1 MFFSLLTSLASSL
14 APAQHSAPVVAFSA
28 VGTQGSAPLTV
39 QFQDESRGQI
49 TSWSWDFGDGTTSSE
64 RNPTHLYTAPG
75 SYSVA
80 LRASSRTG
88 TGTRTHTQMVAVS
101 RPTLGGS
108 LARPNVVLLVLDDI
122 GVDRIGA
129 YGEAPAGAVE
139 PCTPNLDALA
149 ANGLLFRNCY
159 ANPLCSPTRAQIL
172 TGRHGFRTG
181 VGQLVDA
188 GGSRTGLSASFERT
202 LPEIL
207 GTYDTSLIGK
217 WHLGSAR
224 FDGLNH
230 PLRSGFR
237 YFAGSMYN
245 LGVGP
250 VDYGTGA
257 VDCTPFGTLGYYNWV
272 KTQNVAPGRLGQS
285 CSPTYATTDAVDE
298 AVASLFAMQEPWFLE
313 VAVNAAHLPPEL
325 PPLALCPTPG
335 TCATQY
341 CQIGTPTVA
350 EALDAMVEALDRE
363 LGRLIASVQSV
374 DPDAYIF
381 VISDNG
387 SESMAARG
395 APGSCFGPDRSK
407 GTLFQGGI
415 RVPLLVVGPT
425 VVPGE
430 CTNLVQATDLFATIA
445 DLTHSAATAEDS
457 ISFEPYLR
465 GRMAPRRAYAYSELF
480 TPNFLSPDK
489 SAAVFQPKSHLRAV
503 TDGHY
508 KLIRYSDQNGLIED
522 YYVNLLADPCELVD
536 LSPGFGPANTA
547 SMTPEQQSH
556 YLGLRGELQ
565 RLGVD

>member
-1 MFFSLLTSLASSL
+1 
-14 APAQHSAPVVAFSA
+14 VVSFSA
-28 VGTQGSAPLTV
+28 VGTKGAAPLRV

-49 TSWSWDFGDGTTSSE
+49 TSWSWDFGDGATSSE
-64 RNPTHLYTAPG
+64 RNPAHVYMAPG
-75 SYSVA
+75 SYTVA

-88 TGTRTHTQMVAVS
+88 SGTHTRAQVVAVS
-101 RPTLGGS
+101 RPTLSGT
-108 LARPNVVLLVLDDI
+108 LPRPNVVLIVLDDI
-122 GVDRIGA
+122 GVDRVGA

-159 ANPLCSPTRAQIL
+159 ADPLCSPTRAQIL

-188 GGSRTGLSASFERT
+188 SGSRSGLSATFERT

-207 GTYDTSLIGK
+207 GTYDSSLVGK
-217 WHLGSAR
+217 WHLGNASL
-224 FDGLNH
+224 DGLDH

-237 YFAGSMYN
+237 YYSGSMYN

-250 VDYGTGA
+250 VDYGNGA
-257 VDCTPFGTLGYYNWV
+257 LDCTPFGPLGYYNWV
-272 KTQNVAPGRLGQS
+272 KTENVGPGQLGQS
-285 CSPTYATTDAVDE
+285 CSSTYATTDTVDD
-298 AVASLFAMQEPWFLE
+298 AVASLFAMQEPWFLQ
-313 VAVNAAHLPPEL
+313 VNVNAAHLPPEL
-325 PPLALCPTPG
+325 PPPALCPNPG

-341 CQIGTPTVA
+341 CQIGTPSVA

-363 LGRLIASVQSV
+363 LGRLLASVQSV
-374 DPDAYIF
+374 DPDAYIL

-387 SESMAARG
+387 SDPNAARG
-395 APGSCFGPDRSK
+395 AQGSCFGPDRSK

-415 RVPLLVVGPT
+415 RVPLIVAGPS

-457 ISFEPYLR
+457 VSFEPYLR
-465 GRMAPRRAYAYSELF
+465 GRLTPRRAYAYSELF
-480 TPNFLSPDK
+480 TPNFVSPDK
-489 SAAVFQPKSHLRAV
+489 TSALFQPRAHLRAV
-503 TDGHY
+503 IDGHY
-508 KLIRYSDQNGLIED
+508 KLIRYSDQNGLVED
-522 YYVNLLADPCELVD
+522 YYVDLLADPCELVD
-536 LSPGFGPANTA
+536 LAPGFGPGNPGNMTA
-547 SMTPEQQSH
+547 ERQTH